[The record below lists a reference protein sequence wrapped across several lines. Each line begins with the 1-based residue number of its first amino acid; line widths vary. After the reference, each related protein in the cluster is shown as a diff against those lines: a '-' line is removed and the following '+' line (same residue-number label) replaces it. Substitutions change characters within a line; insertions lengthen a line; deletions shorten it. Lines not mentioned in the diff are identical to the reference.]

1 MLYLGH
7 LDRTVGAKICRGQG
21 LGGCPLDVPLQGC
34 LGDSARV
41 GSGAVH
47 DILEQHVVF
56 WGCLGVMVGPRVILR
71 FQVALHHSHHGVMA
85 GDGVDI
91 GQEVSRYFTWWVV
104 GRVAEAGANMQW

>member
-1 MLYLGH
+1 MCYIWATLTGQLELKYVE
-7 LDRTVGAKICRGQG
+7 DRG

-34 LGDSARV
+34 LGDSTRV

-71 FQVALHHSHHGVMA
+71 FQGALHQSNHGVMV

-91 GQEVSRYFTWWVV
+91 GQLRLP
-104 GRVAEAGANMQW
+104 